1 MSCRGRGVAL
11 SILLLALPAG
21 AQAQRVIDDA
31 EALRIGQAAIGNRL
45 SDHRFQDTERR
56 DVTFADFRGKP
67 VVVNLV
73 YTACSHVC
81 PLVLQTLYGA
91 VESAQDA
98 LGQGSFSVVTIG
110 FDSAHDTPERMRAY
124 ARSQGVDRPGWRF
137 LAADAET
144 VARLTEELGFV
155 VVPSA
160 QGFDHMAQTTIVDQ
174 EGVIYRQVYG
184 GDFEVPA
191 IVEPLKQLVFG
202 RRSDWT
208 SLDGLI
214 NRVRLFCT
222 LYDPRSERYRFDY
235 SVVIGLVIGA
245 VSLSAVAVFLVREW
259 RRNERAR
266 THA

>member
-1 MSCRGRGVAL
+1 MSRAARAAAL
-11 SILLLALPAG
+11 CLLLALPAG
-21 AQAQRVIDDA
+21 AHAQTVLDDA

-45 SDHRFQDTERR
+45 SDHRFQDTERQG
-56 DVTFADFRGKP
+56 VTFADFRGKP

-81 PLVLQTLYGA
+81 PLIIQTLYGA
-91 VESAQDA
+91 IESAQDA
-98 LGQGSFSVVTIG
+98 LGEDSFAVVTIG

-124 ARSQGVDRPGWRF
+124 ARSQGVDLPGWQF
-137 LAADAET
+137 LAADADTIE
-144 VARLTEELGFV
+144 RLTGELGFV
-155 VVPSA
+155 VYPSS

-202 RRSDWT
+202 RRSDLV
-208 SLDGLI
+208 SLEGLI

-222 LYDPRSERYRFDY
+222 LYDPRSGRYRFDY

-245 VSLSAVAVFLVREW
+245 VSLSAVAAFLVREW
-259 RRNERAR
+259 RRTK